1 MRRLAVPLALL
12 FALAPGCGGGGG
24 DGGGGGVIPPA
35 AATLDA
41 QMKTGMT
48 KLAPL
53 VSNVETSLLFMFNP
67 GTPMAQGVVVQPG
80 AAPNSVTFSG
90 PYDGNGDGINETTVS
105 GSATFRS
112 DPSIDWTGLDGQVTI
127 DVSIPVVGHVYH
139 GDITFTITSSERRL
153 AGSGTFSNPLT
164 GNTTTL
170 TVPAGA
176 PLVIKPSTGAVSNAC
191 GYSID
196 GQAQLAVTGAAGTLR
211 STWIFASA
219 NASVA
224 VNGATFTDPSGQS
237 TAIGDSSVDLRC
249 GGNGRIEDWVATFD
263 QQWACLPR
271 ESGSATITIAANGPS
286 SVTITDE
293 DPPGS
298 GSRNTYAA
306 TIVGASPHAVR
317 GFFLGGAAGN
327 QYRED
332 FTWTLGKNAS
342 GFSDVSTYVYQQG
355 PKAGK
360 GGICVA
366 SARRR

>member
-1 MRRLAVPLALL
+1 MRRLAAPWVLLLAM
-12 FALAPGCGGGGG
+12 APGCGGGGD
-24 DGGGGGVIPPA
+24 DGGGPMMPPA

-48 KLAPL
+48 KNVMLLSGIESSL
-53 VSNVETSLLFMFNP
+53 VSIFNP
-67 GTPMAQGVVVQPG
+67 GTPMAQNVVVLPG
-80 AAPNSVTFSG
+80 AAPHSVTFSG
-90 PYDGNGDGINETTVS
+90 PYDGNGDGFNETTLS

-112 DPSIDWTGLDGQVTI
+112 DPSIDWTGMDGQATI
-127 DVSIPVVGHVYH
+127 DVSIPLVGHLYH
-139 GDITFTITSSERRL
+139 GDVVFSVTSSERRIS
-153 AGSGTFSNPLT
+153 GSGTFNNPLT

-170 TVPAGA
+170 TVPTGA

-196 GQAQLAVTGAAGTLR
+196 GQAQIAVAGSAGTLR
-211 STWIFASA
+211 STWIFSPS

-224 VNGATFTDPSGQS
+224 INAASFTDANGQV
-237 TAIGDSSVDLRC
+237 TPIGNSSVDLRC
-249 GGNGRIEDWVATFD
+249 GASGRIEDWVATFD

-271 ESGSATITIAANGPS
+271 ESGSATLQISARDAN
-286 SVTITDE
+286 SVTIRDE

-298 GSRNTYAA
+298 GNVDTYVAN
-306 TIVGASPHAVR
+306 IVGASPHAVR
-317 GFFLGGAAGN
+317 GFFIGGIAGN
-327 QYRED
+327 TYRED

-342 GFSDVSTYVYQQG
+342 GFSQVSTYVYREG
-355 PKAGK
+355 LKAGK

>member
-1 MRRLAVPLALL
+1 MRRLAAPWVLLLAM
-12 FALAPGCGGGGG
+12 APGCGGGGG
-24 DGGGGGVIPPA
+24 DGGGTTMPPA

-48 KLAPL
+48 RNVMLLSGIESSL
-53 VSNVETSLLFMFNP
+53 VSIFNP
-67 GTPMAQGVVVQPG
+67 GTPMAQNVVVLPG
-80 AAPNSVTFSG
+80 ATPNSVTFSG
-90 PYDGNGDGINETTVS
+90 PYDGNGDGFNESTLS

-127 DVSIPVVGHVYH
+127 DVSIPVIGHLYH
-139 GDITFTITSSERRL
+139 GDVVFSVTSSERRIS
-153 AGSGTFSNPLT
+153 GSGNFSNPLT

-196 GQAQLAVTGAAGTLR
+196 GQAQLAVAGAGGTLR
-211 STWIFASA
+211 STWIFSSA

-237 TAIGDSSVDLRC
+237 TTIGDSSVDLRC
-249 GGNGRIEDWVATFD
+249 GGSGRIEDWVATFD

-271 ESGSATITIAANGPS
+271 ESGSATITIAATGPS

-298 GSRNTYAA
+298 GSRNTYTA

-317 GFFLGGAAGN
+317 GFFLGGATGN